1 MKYNREIKKQ
11 SVINIRFK
19 PFIGIMAALIYFSL
33 MFGAT
38 KVAADEISKKVKVAS
53 LSFVPEKWNK
63 EVNLKKMDSLARQA
77 AKHEA
82 KILVTP
88 EGALEGYLIDFL
100 RRSGDERTK
109 WESKFQEIAEH
120 VDGPSVTKIREL
132 AKELKVDFVLGF
144 LERDGDYLHNTCIWI
159 DAKGEILHRHRK
171 THMAQP
177 YFEPPNYRPGYE
189 LKAFDTAYGRAGM
202 IICYERQ
209 VPETS
214 VALALDGAQIIIN
227 PSYGSRGQWN
237 DTILRA
243 RARDNNCY
251 FLFTHPLQTL
261 AIAPNG
267 NIILNEKDKEGIFYF
282 EMGGHEIRQQNLK
295 RRRPEAFA
303 NTLAQ
308 HVQGGNQRLSML
320 GYIKVAAVQLAV
332 SNDLEKNTKRIC
344 EHIASLARQGVRVA
358 LFPEC
363 ATTGY
368 FKDEIPKYTQ
378 EQLKQAEEKI
388 AHTCAEND
396 MYVIVGSPYFEDDVR
411 YNMALVI
418 DHEGRTIYR
427 QAKIQLVGGDKG
439 WAQPG
444 NKLSTF
450 KIDDITCSIIIC
462 HDSRYPELVR
472 LPVLK
477 GSRLVFYLSWESD
490 TKAEH
495 KIEPYRAQ
503 VVARAVENGVYVVH
517 ANAPQAVSPWMG
529 SHGQSR
535 IVSPA
540 GVLLQEAPIF
550 DEAVLIEE
558 LDMNQARAGNARNS
572 LRAEFLKDFWQTG
585 MEKIEQVE

>member
-1 MKYNREIKKQ
+1 M
-11 SVINIRFK
+11 INIRFK
-19 PFIGIMAALIYFSL
+19 QLMGMMAALIALSL
-33 MFGAT
+33 LLGAT
-38 KVAADEISKKVKVAS
+38 KVEANEIGKKVKVAS

-63 EVNLKKMDSLARQA
+63 EANLKKMDTLARQA
-77 AKHEA
+77 AENGA

-100 RRSGDERTK
+100 RRSGNDRPK
-109 WESKFQEIAEH
+109 WEPKFQEIAEP
-120 VDGPSVTKIREL
+120 VDGPGVTKIRDL
-132 AKELKVDFVLGF
+132 AKELNVDFVLGF
-144 LERDGDYLHNTCIWI
+144 LERDGDYLHNTCVWI

-177 YFEPPNYRPGYE
+177 YFDPPNYRPGYE
-189 LKAFDTAYGRAGM
+189 LKSFDTAYGRAGI

-214 VALALDGAQIIIN
+214 VALALDGAHIIIN
-227 PSYGSRGQWN
+227 PSYGSRGEWN
-237 DTILRA
+237 DTMLRT

-251 FLFTHPLQTL
+251 FLFTHPKQTL

-267 NIILNEKDKEGIFYF
+267 SIILNEKDKEGIFYF
-282 EMGGHEIRQQNLK
+282 EMGGHEIRQENLK

-303 NTLAQ
+303 KTLAQ
-308 HVQGGNQRLSML
+308 HVHRGNQRLSTP
-320 GYIKVAAVQLAV
+320 GRIKVAAVQLAV

-344 EHIASLARQGVRVA
+344 EHIAGLAKQGVRVA

-368 FKDEIPKYTQ
+368 FKDEIPKYT
-378 EQLKQAEEKI
+378 EKQLKKAEETI
-388 AHTCAEND
+388 AYTCAEND
-396 MYVIVGSPYFEDDVR
+396 LYAIVGSPYFEDGVR

-418 DHEGRTIYR
+418 DHEGRSIYR

-439 WAQPG
+439 WAEPG

-490 TKAEH
+490 MKAEH

-503 VVARAVENGVYVVH
+503 VVARAVENGIYVVH
-517 ANAPQAVSPWMG
+517 ANAPQVVTPWMG

-535 IVSPA
+535 IVSPR

-550 DEAVLIEE
+550 EETVLIEE

-572 LRAEFLKDFWQTG
+572 LRAKFLKDFWQAG
-585 MEKIEQVE
+585 MEKIDEVE

>member
-1 MKYNREIKKQ
+1 M
-11 SVINIRFK
+11 INIRLK
-19 PFIGIMAALIYFSL
+19 PLIGVMAAFIALGS

-38 KVAADEISKKVKVAS
+38 HAASDEISKKVKVAS

-63 EVNLKKMDSLARQA
+63 EANLRKMDALARQA
-77 AKHEA
+77 AENGA

-100 RRSGDERTK
+100 RRSRDERPK
-109 WESKFQEIAEH
+109 WEPKFQEIAEP

-132 AKELKVDFVLGF
+132 AKELEVDFVLGF
-144 LERDGDYLHNTCIWI
+144 LERDGDYLHNSCIWI

-177 YFEPPNYRPGYE
+177 YFDPPNYRPGYG

-227 PSYGSRGQWN
+227 PSYGSRGEWN
-237 DTILRA
+237 DMILRA

-251 FLFTHPLQTL
+251 FLFTHPQQTL

-267 NIILNEKDKEGIFYF
+267 EIILNEKDKEGIFYF
-282 EMGGHEIRQQNLK
+282 EMGGREIRQQNLK
-295 RRRPEAFA
+295 RRRPEVFA

-308 HVQGGNQRLSML
+308 HVHRGNQRLSEP
-320 GYIKVAAVQLAV
+320 GHIKVAAVQLAV
-332 SNDLEKNTKRIC
+332 NNDLKKNTERIC
-344 EHIASLARQGVRVA
+344 EHIQTLAKQGVRVA

-378 EQLKQAEEKI
+378 EQLKKAEETI
-388 AHTCAEND
+388 AHACAEND
-396 MYVIVGSPYFEDDVR
+396 LYAIVGSPYFEEGVR

-418 DHEGRTIYR
+418 DHQGRTIYR
-427 QAKIQLVGGDKG
+427 QAKIQLVGGDKS

-450 KIDDITCSIIIC
+450 KIDDITCSLIIC

-495 KIEPYRAQ
+495 KIDPYRAQ
-503 VVARAVENGVYVVH
+503 VVARAVENGVYIVH
-517 ANAPQAVSPWMG
+517 ANAPQVVSPWMG

-550 DEAVLIEE
+550 EEAVLIEE
-558 LDMNQARAGNARNS
+558 LDMNQAHAGNALNS
-572 LRAEFLKDFWQTG
+572 LRAEFLKDFWQAG
-585 MEKIEQVE
+585 MVKIGEVE